1 MNKVYFPNLNGLR
14 FIAALLVVIHH
25 SEQFKYIFKIDNYW
39 DVRSIRNV
47 GQLGVILFFVLSG
60 FLITYLL
67 LKEKNDAGTISI
79 KHFYFRRILRIWPL
93 YYLIMILAFFILPYF
108 SLFSIPGFTES
119 FNADYWSIFILFLLF
134 LPNVALVM
142 YSPVPFASQSW
153 SVGVEEQFYL
163 LWPWIIKKSK
173 KPLNLLFAIIFFS
186 LIIYWV
192 LSFMHKNSSDYI
204 VSQLF
209 RFWEHF
215 NIDCMAIGG
224 IAAWILFNKKEK
236 ILLFFYNKYLQII
249 VYLLT
254 VGALVKGF
262 YFPVI
267 IPYLDLNCEFY
278 AFLFAVIILN
288 LASNPNSIISMEN
301 KLLDYLGKISY
312 GLYMYHVLAIVI
324 TIKLVVPF
332 FPSNN
337 FIFYLSNVILL
348 MIMSSISYELFEKK
362 FIKMKV
368 KYSKILS
375 GDNAENLL
383 IK

>member
-25 SEQFKYIFKIDNYW
+25 SEQFKYIFKFDNYW
-39 DVRSIRNV
+39 NVRSIRNV

-192 LSFMHKNSSDYI
+192 LSFMHKNSSDYL

-312 GLYMYHVLAIVI
+312 GLYMYHVLAIVV

-337 FIFYLSNVILL
+337 FIFYLSSIILL
-348 MIMSSISYELFEKK
+348 IIMSSISYELFEKK

>member
-25 SEQFKYIFKIDNYW
+25 SEQFKYIFKFDNYW
-39 DVRSIRNV
+39 NVRSIRNV

-79 KHFYFRRILRIWPL
+79 KYFYFRRILRIWPL